1 MKLKKIIATLAL
13 PLMALFT
20 SCEQDLE
27 METRISTDKSTYEV
41 EATGGNV
48 VVKLL
53 ATQDWKAVVSPSTSL
68 DEVDDITVEPESG
81 SASSSIVEVTVKVPE
96 NKGYDRKANISF
108 LGATVSGAVTIEQK
122 GAQGERL
129 LTCTIAEFLAKPVDA
144 SVYYILT
151 GEVTNSTTPTTYSNF
166 TLRDPKTGDEVL
178 IFGLAYKD
186 DVSNQKVGLLSKE
199 GIEEGDEIT
208 IASTRGEYNGTIEG
222 INSYYISH
230 KKSESPMI
238 KLGSTEVTAAKG
250 STFDLAVS
258 SNLVTWTLS
267 SNVSWLT
274 FEPATGDKSATVVV
288 TVAEDGEGDE
298 GVITLAAE
306 GLESVTCKVTRT
318 DIMDI
323 TIADFLAAE
332 VSDKPYRITAKI
344 ESIANDTYGNLY
356 AQDGTGRVY
365 VYGLTATKV
374 DKNDKSFASLE
385 LREGDII
392 TFVGTRGRYDDAKV
406 EDQKEQVSG
415 AYLEVSYKSTDVT
428 ISEFL
433 TKEVASKY
441 LESPYYRLTG
451 IVKEIV
457 KEEYGNIYLKE
468 ENSDTFV
475 YVYGITKAPVAKNDK
490 SFASLGVKVG
500 DKLTIVGQRG
510 QYASA
515 KDENQKEQVANAYF
529 ISVESGD
536 APLPPV
542 EDDLTVENA
551 TVEVEAD
558 ATSASFTVKSNLDWT
573 VSKVEGEWITSFTES
588 GSKDGT
594 IAVEFAANEG
604 EARSAK
610 FTVKGGEKSVELT
623 LTQKAAAGEPEVV
636 YKTLAELNAAI
647 IAGGEEGIGFTLDLA
662 EPAVLTKIS
671 GKTYYFEDK
680 TAGIMYYGSTI
691 DGAVVGMTVKGKLTN
706 GGAVMYS
713 GLPEVTFANFT
724 EATIGMTTDIPCT
737 ELTIAQLNADFNKY
751 LNMQIKLSDVEVSDA
766 FSNSDRNGKV
776 KQGSDEV
783 AVYVKTKDTFEAE
796 LGAKGNIVVFPA
808 IYNSNKQVYIWEG
821 KDFEATLK
829 SASISLASAYSV
841 NVGETIALNATTN
854 STATIKYVSAD
865 ETVATVSADG
875 VVSGVKEGTVE
886 ITASVEA
893 VEGYSAAEAKTT
905 ITVKAAGTVTE
916 DKYFVKVTEAPTDWS
931 GTYLIVWGTEA
942 HATVSNKDLVKTCD
956 LTFDGNKVVATD
968 EVKAASV
975 VIAAFDSGYSIQ
987 LSDKK
992 YLTIPASNACGSNT
1006 NAVAFSIELAKEGVE
1021 ISGEDSNKVK
1031 RYLLQNGEY
1040 YRMYKAIGSYVL
1052 PTLYKLED

>member
-1 MKLKKIIATLAL
+1 MKLKNIIATLAL

-68 DEVDDITVEPESG
+68 DEVADITVEPESG

-96 NKGYDRKANISF
+96 NKGYNRKANVAF
-108 LGATVSGAVTIEQK
+108 EGATVSGAITIDQK
-122 GAQGERL
+122 GAEGERL

-151 GEVTNSTTPTTYSNF
+151 GEVTNSTTPDTYSNF

-178 IFGLAYKD
+178 IYGLAYKE
-186 DVSNQKVGLLSKE
+186 DVSNQKVGLLKNE

-222 INSYYISH
+222 LNSYYISH
-230 KKSESPMI
+230 KKSEAPMI
-238 KLGSTEVTAAKG
+238 KLGSEEVTAAKG

-274 FEPATGDKSATVVV
+274 FEPATSNKSETVVV
-288 TVAEDGEGDE
+288 TVAEDGEGEE
-298 GVITLAAE
+298 GIITLAAE

-332 VSDKPYRITAKI
+332 VGDKPYRITAKI
-344 ESIANDTYGNLY
+344 ESVANDTYGNLY

-374 DKNDKSFASLE
+374 DKNDKSFASLG

-392 TFVGTRGRYDDAKV
+392 TFVGTRGKYEDAKV
-406 EDQKEQVSG
+406 EDQKDQVSG

-529 ISVESGD
+529 ISVEAGD
-536 APLPPV
+536 TPLPPV

-573 VSKVEGEWITSFTES
+573 VSKVEGDWITSFTES

-594 IAVEFAANEG
+594 IAVEFAANES
-604 EARSAK
+604 EARTAK

-623 LTQKAAAGEPEVV
+623 LTQKAAVAGSE
-636 YKTLAELNAAI
+636 YSTFAEIIAALNAGSEDSFKAKDALVVA
-647 IAGGEEGIGFTLDLA
+647 AGNGRFVVKDDT
-662 EPAVLTKIS
+662 
-671 GKTYYFEDK
+671 
-680 TAGIMYYGSTI
+680 GIMYIYAKAATCKVGDVITLEGTPELYDGCPEWYAPTIEITGTKDVVYPEPKVYDEAALTAYASAPVIEYAKVDAVKDGSSIKVGSKVVYPQSSIEIPEGEITLYGYTIGYSSKFDNVTFVVVKVDLRAIVSTI
-691 DGAVVGMTVKGKLTN
+691 NV
-706 GGAVMYS
+706 
-713 GLPEVTFANFT
+713 
-724 EATIGMTTDIPCT
+724 
-737 ELTIAQLNADFNKY
+737 
-751 LNMQIKLSDVEVSDA
+751 
-766 FSNSDRNGKV
+766 FST
-776 KQGSDEV
+776 
-783 AVYVKTKDTFEAE
+783 A
-796 LGAKGNIVVFPA
+796 
-808 IYNSNKQVYIWEG
+808 
-821 KDFEATLK
+821 
-829 SASISLASAYSV
+829 SV
-841 NVGETIALNATTN
+841 NVGETISLDATTN
-854 STATIKYVSAD
+854 SSATLKYESAD
-865 ETVATVSADG
+865 ETIATVSAAG
-875 VVSGVKEGTVE
+875 VVTGVKEGTTE
-886 ITASVEA
+886 ITVSVPAEGIYTEAS
-893 VEGYSAAEAKTT
+893 AKVS
-905 ITVKAAGTVTE
+905 ITVKPAGTISE

-975 VIAAFDSGYSIQ
+975 VIAASSEGKYSIK
-987 LSDKK
+987 LPDSK
-992 YLTIPASNACGSNT
+992 YLNVKNG
-1006 NAVAFSIELAKEGVE
+1006 
-1021 ISGEDSNKVK
+1021 SNKVASSDEVFDFT
-1031 RYLLQNGEY
+1031 LALQADGTVLISGIDSNEAVRAIYKNGDY
-1040 YRMYKAIGSYVL
+1040 YRGYVGKEDADGYEK
-1052 PTLYKLED
+1052 PYLYKLED

>member
-178 IFGLAYKD
+178 IYGLAYKD

-385 LREGDII
+385 LREGDVI

-441 LESPYYRLTG
+441 LESPYYRFTG

-457 KEEYGNIYLKE
+457 KEEYGNIYFKE

-529 ISVESGD
+529 ISVEAGD

-610 FTVKGGEKSVELT
+610 FTVKGGEKSVELN
-623 LTQKAAAGEPEVV
+623 LTQKAAAAGSE
-636 YKTLAELNAAI
+636 YSTFAEIIAALNAGSEDSFKAKDALVVA
-647 IAGGEEGIGFTLDLA
+647 AGNGRFVVKDDT
-662 EPAVLTKIS
+662 
-671 GKTYYFEDK
+671 
-680 TAGIMYYGSTI
+680 GIMYIYAKAATCKVGDVITLEGTPELYDGCPEWYAPTIEITGTKDVVYPEPKVYDEAALTAYASAPVIEYAKIDAVKEGSSIKVGSQVVYPQSSIEIPEGEITLYGYTIGYSSKYNNTSLVVVKVDLRAIVSTI
-691 DGAVVGMTVKGKLTN
+691 NV
-706 GGAVMYS
+706 
-713 GLPEVTFANFT
+713 
-724 EATIGMTTDIPCT
+724 
-737 ELTIAQLNADFNKY
+737 
-751 LNMQIKLSDVEVSDA
+751 
-766 FSNSDRNGKV
+766 FST
-776 KQGSDEV
+776 
-783 AVYVKTKDTFEAE
+783 A
-796 LGAKGNIVVFPA
+796 
-808 IYNSNKQVYIWEG
+808 
-821 KDFEATLK
+821 
-829 SASISLASAYSV
+829 SV
-841 NVGETIALNATTN
+841 NVGETVSLDATTN
-854 STATIKYVSAD
+854 SSATLKYESAD
-865 ETVATVSADG
+865 ETIATVSAAG
-875 VVSGVKEGTVE
+875 VVTGVKEGTTE
-886 ITASVEA
+886 ITVSVPAEGIYTEAS
-893 VEGYSAAEAKTT
+893 AKVT
-905 ITVKAAGTVTE
+905 ITVKPAGTISE
-916 DKYFVKVTEAPTDWS
+916 DKYFVKVTETPTDWS
-931 GTYLIVWGTEA
+931 GTYLIVCEDQKA
-942 HATVSNKDLVKTCD
+942 A
-956 LTFDGNKVVATD
+956 FDGSLEKLDVVDNCKKVEVAGGKILATD
-968 EVKAASV
+968 DLKKITFVINGTNKSLKAASGMYV
-975 VIAAFDSGYSIQ
+975 GYTAAKNGLNTSDEVIENKFD
-987 LSDKK
+987 LD
-992 YLTIPASNACGSNT
+992 
-1006 NAVAFSIELAKEGVE
+1006 KEGNAL
-1021 ISGEDSNKVK
+1021 ISSGTAPSYLKFNKSSDQMRF
-1031 RYLLQNGEY
+1031 RY
-1040 YRMYKAIGSYVL
+1040 YKTGQTAIQ
-1052 PTLYKLED
+1052 LYKLED

>member
-298 GVITLAAE
+298 GVITLSAE

-323 TIADFLAAE
+323 TIADFLTAE

-529 ISVESGD
+529 ISVEAGD

-623 LTQKAAAGEPEVV
+623 LTQKAAAAGSEYSTFAEIIAALNAGSEDSFKAKDALVVASGNGRIVVKDDTGIMFIYSKAATCKVGDVITLEGEPDLYDGCPEWYAPTITVTGTKDVV
-636 YKTLAELNAAI
+636 YPEPKVYDEAALTAYASAPVIEYAKIDAVKEGSSIKVGSQVVYPQSSIEIPEGEITLYGYTIGYSSKYNNTSLVVVKVDLRAI
-647 IAGGEEGIGFTLDLA
+647 
-662 EPAVLTKIS
+662 V
-671 GKTYYFEDK
+671 
-680 TAGIMYYGSTI
+680 STI
-691 DGAVVGMTVKGKLTN
+691 NV
-706 GGAVMYS
+706 
-713 GLPEVTFANFT
+713 
-724 EATIGMTTDIPCT
+724 
-737 ELTIAQLNADFNKY
+737 
-751 LNMQIKLSDVEVSDA
+751 
-766 FSNSDRNGKV
+766 FST
-776 KQGSDEV
+776 
-783 AVYVKTKDTFEAE
+783 A
-796 LGAKGNIVVFPA
+796 
-808 IYNSNKQVYIWEG
+808 
-821 KDFEATLK
+821 
-829 SASISLASAYSV
+829 SV
-841 NVGETIALNATTN
+841 NVGETVSLDATTN
-854 STATIKYVSAD
+854 SSATLKYESAD
-865 ETVATVSADG
+865 ETIATVSAEG
-875 VVSGVKEGTVE
+875 VVTGVKEGTTE
-886 ITASVEA
+886 IIVSVPAEGVYTEAS
-893 VEGYSAAEAKTT
+893 AKVT
-905 ITVKAAGTVTE
+905 ITVKPAGTISE
-916 DKYFVKVTEAPTDWS
+916 DKYFVKVTETPTDWS
-931 GTYLIVWGTEA
+931 GTYLIVCEDQKA
-942 HATVSNKDLVKTCD
+942 A
-956 LTFDGNKVVATD
+956 FDGSLEKLDAVNNYKEVEVAGGKILATD
-968 EVKAASV
+968 DLKKITFVINGTNKSLKAASGKYIGNDEDKNALTSSDTELVNEFSLDTDFNFV
-975 VIAAFDSGYSIQ
+975 VKSKGGA
-987 LSDKK
+987 
-992 YLTIPASNACGSNT
+992 YLRFNSASNQMRFRYYKSKSYT
-1006 NAVAFSIELAKEGVE
+1006 N
-1021 ISGEDSNKVK
+1021 
-1031 RYLLQNGEY
+1031 QT
-1040 YRMYKAIGSYVL
+1040 AIQ
-1052 PTLYKLED
+1052 LYKLED